1 MSRSILFLFFLCLL
15 AVPAFPQ
22 AKPTAPAAPAAPAVN
37 RSDAEINTMLKAKL
51 ARSEIGADGFKFSV
65 QGGIVYI
72 DGRTEIPQHKGA
84 ATRMARTSGAKAVVN
99 RIVVG
104 DGAKQR
110 TTANLKKSATTNQ

>member
-22 AKPTAPAAPAAPAVN
+22 AKPTAPAAPAVN
-37 RSDAEINTMLKAKL
+37 RSDPEINTMLKAKL
-51 ARSEIGADGFKFSV
+51 ARSKIGADGFKFSV

>member
-1 MSRSILFLFFLCLL
+1 MSRPILFPKLAAFLLSFTLL
-15 AVPAFPQ
+15 ALPAFSQ
-22 AKPTAPAAPAAPAVN
+22 AKPAAPPVN

-51 ARSEIGADGFKFSV
+51 ARSKIGADGFKFSV

-110 TTANLKKSATTNQ
+110 TTANLKKAPATTQ